1 MVNYVRLV
9 LFLCFYR
16 EIGFIELKFFVDIIY
31 LDRNNIFGKVFFGIF
46 WIRKLEDY
54 VGLVRN

>member
-9 LFLCFYR
+9 FFLCFYR